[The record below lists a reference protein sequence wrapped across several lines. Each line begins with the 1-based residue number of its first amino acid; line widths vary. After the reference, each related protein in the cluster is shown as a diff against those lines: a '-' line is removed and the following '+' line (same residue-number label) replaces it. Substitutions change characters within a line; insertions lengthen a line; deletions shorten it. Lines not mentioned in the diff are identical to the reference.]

1 MRKFLK
7 NYGSADGSQD
17 IWDFLLIFFKG
28 SPSWSIAWSGYH
40 HPFSLTFSLQDL
52 NPFSF
57 AGVNHLN
64 FEYYY
69 FMTRETRLIEYI

>member
-7 NYGSADGSQD
+7 NYGSADDGSQD
-17 IWDFLLIFFKG
+17 MGFPADIFKG

-52 NPFSF
+52 NSFSF

-64 FEYYY
+64 FQYYY
-69 FMTRETRLIEYI
+69 FMTRETKLIEYI